1 MSAETESISAKPE
14 SISVDPETI
23 AAELTGL
30 FVLRFMH
37 RGETLRNGRVL
48 TRSWSSSDPVP
59 GSLLLEMLSSE
70 EANLPMHRL
79 VAFYYSKALE
89 GWQRLNAHS
98 RCPLPAACGGSPP
111 RIEVMLE
118 PLAAT
123 SHEAMA
129 SASQTARGSVPLSS
143 YAVAAVGDDL
153 SATTLEAAAAA
164 GGFFAIGVYNSKS
177 AENVGT
183 LWRSAFMLGAA
194 YIFTVGSRNAWEK
207 AADTYKAWRRLP
219 AFRYADWAAF
229 ACAAPY
235 STTWAGLPS
244 SRAKRAGSSARG

>member
-1 MSAETESISAKPE
+1 MSAETESISAEPE
-14 SISVDPETI
+14 SISVEPETI
-23 AAELTGL
+23 AAEPTGL

-59 GSLLLEMLSSE
+59 GSLLLEMLSPE

-79 VAFYYSKALE
+79 VAFYHSKALE

-98 RCPLPAACGGSPP
+98 RCPLPAAACGGSPP

-153 SATTLEAAAAA
+153 SATTLEAR
-164 GGFFAIGVYNSKS
+164 Y
-177 AENVGT
+177 
-183 LWRSAFMLGAA
+183 
-194 YIFTVGSRNAWEK
+194 SR
-207 AADTYKAWRRLP
+207 DTAMSRR
-219 AFRYADWAAF
+219 
-229 ACAAPY
+229 
-235 STTWAGLPS
+235 GLPRSPSLARCCTVRSRRPFIAMSS
-244 SRAKRAGSSARG
+244 SR

>member
-14 SISVDPETI
+14 SISVEPETI
-23 AAELTGL
+23 EAEPTGL

-48 TRSWSSSDPVP
+48 TQSSSDPVP

-153 SATTLEAAAAA
+153 SATTLEA
-164 GGFFAIGVYNSKS
+164 
-177 AENVGT
+177 
-183 LWRSAFMLGAA
+183 
-194 YIFTVGSRNAWEK
+194 
-207 AADTYKAWRRLP
+207 
-219 AFRYADWAAF
+219 RY
-229 ACAAPY
+229 
-235 STTWAGLPS
+235 S
-244 SRAKRAGSSARG
+244 